1 MSSHV
6 DIGAR
11 HLMPVYPFL
20 YVMAGAAAA
29 TLMRRGPAWTGV
41 AGLLLAGQIFTTM
54 KVAPDFMA
62 YGNELWGGPL
72 QVRNYLSD
80 ANVDWGQ
87 QLKTV
92 KQYLDQNHISNC
104 WFAYFPDGAVQPQD
118 YGIQCQ
124 RLPTPSALWWLN
136 LPMTVPPEIDGTV
149 LISESDL
156 DGVESGD
163 GILNPYD
170 SFRQMKPVAIL
181 QDSVYVF
188 QGKFA
193 VPLASAWVDI
203 RRSMDLARAGQTDEA
218 LRLAQEAVALVP
230 DSPRAQ
236 LQFADMLATH
246 ERWGEALAHYRLA
259 QTDLQAQRPDLQ
271 GEELEPRIL
280 AGLQSAA
287 SHP

>member
-1 MSSHV
+1 
-6 DIGAR
+6 
-11 HLMPVYPFL
+11 
-20 YVMAGAAAA
+20 
-29 TLMRRGPAWTGV
+29 
-41 AGLLLAGQIFTTM
+41 
-54 KVAPDFMA
+54 
-62 YGNELWGGPL
+62 
-72 QVRNYLSD
+72 
-80 ANVDWGQ
+80 
-87 QLKTV
+87 
-92 KQYLDQNHISNC
+92 
-104 WFAYFPDGAVQPQD
+104 
-118 YGIQCQ
+118 
-124 RLPTPSALWWLN
+124 
-136 LPMTVPPEIDGTV
+136 MTVPPEIDGTV

-236 LQFADMLATH
+236 LQFADMLAAH

>member
-1 MSSHV
+1 
-6 DIGAR
+6 
-11 HLMPVYPFL
+11 
-20 YVMAGAAAA
+20 
-29 TLMRRGPAWTGV
+29 
-41 AGLLLAGQIFTTM
+41 
-54 KVAPDFMA
+54 
-62 YGNELWGGPL
+62 
-72 QVRNYLSD
+72 
-80 ANVDWGQ
+80 
-87 QLKTV
+87 
-92 KQYLDQNHISNC
+92 
-104 WFAYFPDGAVQPQD
+104 VQPQD
-118 YGIQCQ
+118 YGIHCQ

-170 SFRQMKPVAIL
+170 FFHQRKPVAIL
-181 QDSVYVF
+181 QDGVYVY

-203 RRSMDLARAGQTDEA
+203 RRSQDLAKVGQTDEA
-218 LRLAQEAVALVP
+218 LRLAQEAVTLAP

-236 LQFADMLATH
+236 LQLADTLAAH
-246 ERWGEALAHYRLA
+246 KQWDEALVHYRLA
-259 QTDLQAQRPDLQ
+259 QTDLLAQRPDLQ

-280 AGLQSAA
+280 TGLKSAA

>member
-1 MSSHV
+1 
-6 DIGAR
+6 
-11 HLMPVYPFL
+11 
-20 YVMAGAAAA
+20 MATNCGE
-29 TLMRRGPAWTGV
+29 V
-41 AGLLLAGQIFTTM
+41 S
-54 KVAPDFMA
+54 
-62 YGNELWGGPL
+62 L

-92 KQYLDQNHISNC
+92 KQYLDQNHISDC

-118 YGIQCQ
+118 YGIHCQ

-170 SFRQMKPVAIL
+170 FFRQRKPVAIL
-181 QDSVYVF
+181 QNGVYVYH
-188 QGKFA
+188 GKFA

-203 RRSMDLARAGQTDEA
+203 RRSHQPRQGRADRRGAATRAGSGHARA
-218 LRLAQEAVALVP
+218 RLAQSTTP
-230 DSPRAQ
+230 TCRH
-236 LQFADMLATH
+236 T
-246 ERWGEALAHYRLA
+246 G
-259 QTDLQAQRPDLQ
+259 
-271 GEELEPRIL
+271 
-280 AGLQSAA
+280 SA
-287 SHP
+287 